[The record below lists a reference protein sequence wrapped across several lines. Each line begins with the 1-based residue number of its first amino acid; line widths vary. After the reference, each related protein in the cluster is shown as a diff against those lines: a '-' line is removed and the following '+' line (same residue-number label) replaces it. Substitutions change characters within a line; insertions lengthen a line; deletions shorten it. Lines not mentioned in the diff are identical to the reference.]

1 MILFLRKEGC
11 LWPECQT
18 ARTLRRCPDVM
29 DITEM
34 CRVLDISTKTGYR
47 LLKNGDISS
56 LTIGRAYR
64 IPKAI
69 SWRIS
74 RLEK

>member
-1 MILFLRKEGC
+1 
-11 LWPECQT
+11 
-18 ARTLRRCPDVM
+18 M

-56 LTIGRAYR
+56 LKIGRAYR
-64 IPKAI
+64 IPKAHLLAYLKI
-69 SWRIS
+69 RKVS
-74 RLEK
+74 RLW